1 MNLISA
7 LNDDRQMMLL
17 AVKEA
22 KERGIKLA
30 EAERDYQRAK
40 NVRVL
45 EMRAEHQP
53 ATLIQLLIKGDPEVN
68 KKLFERDVS
77 KIEYESAQEA
87 INAYKLSARL
97 IEQQIQR
104 EWNQAGGM
112 I

>member
-1 MNLISA
+1 MDLINA
-7 LNDDRQMMLL
+7 LNDDRQMMLR

-40 NVRVL
+40 NVRVI
-45 EMRAEHQP
+45 EMRADHEP
-53 ATLIQLLIKGDPEVN
+53 ATLIQLLIKGDPAVN
-68 KKLFERDVS
+68 EKLFERDVA

-104 EWNQAGGM
+104 EWNSGGYA
-112 I
+112 